1 VSATFTPRMP
11 AEMGVIAVTP
21 SVSYRSSYQQF
32 EFSNPVLDQGG
43 YFLVDL
49 TASYTTPSG
58 RYRLAYEGRNIADE
72 EYRIGGYNFPGATFG
87 NTVIGFYGPPA
98 THTLVLEVRF

>member
-1 VSATFTPRMP
+1 MP

-21 SVSYRSSYQQF
+21 SVSYRSSYSQF
-32 EFSNPVLDQGG
+32 EFPNPLLDQGG